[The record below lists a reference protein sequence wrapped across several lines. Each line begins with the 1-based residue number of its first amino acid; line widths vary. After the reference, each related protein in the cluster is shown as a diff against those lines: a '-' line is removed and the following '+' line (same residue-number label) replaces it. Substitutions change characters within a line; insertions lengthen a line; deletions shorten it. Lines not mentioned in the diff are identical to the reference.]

1 VDSDRV
7 NRWLT
12 LGANVAVLVGLI
24 FLIVEI
30 RQNGAAMRAQ
40 TRAEISYAIIDNIK
54 MGMDPMVMAAY
65 EKRRAGEPLS
75 LADEELLDSL
85 VNATFRLWENTH
97 YQYRSGLFDD
107 DEFQADLEVWRDSM
121 QLPEFRRH
129 WQARRLTYSKSFRDE
144 IDKLV
149 E

>member
-1 VDSDRV
+1 
-7 NRWLT
+7 
-12 LGANVAVLVGLI
+12 
-24 FLIVEI
+24 
-30 RQNGAAMRAQ
+30 MRAQ

-54 MGMDPMVMAAY
+54 MGMDPMVIAAH
-65 EKRRAGEPLS
+65 EKERAGEPLS
-75 LADEELLDSL
+75 RSDEELLDSL

-97 YQYRSGLFDD
+97 YQYRNGLFDD
-107 DEFQADLEVWRDSM
+107 DEFEADLEVWRDSM

-129 WQARRLTYSKSFRDE
+129 WQARRLTYSQSFRDE